1 MNCTRVLCCFTV
13 VFLLAALTGC
23 AYTTKNGLPA
33 RLKTIAIPVFD
44 NKSYYH
50 DYTRKIEVEVSD
62 AVRKTFVQTGE
73 LKLAGREDADL
84 ILEGE
89 VTGIDREILRQDRFG
104 DPAEVRYVVKARIS
118 LYDVKEAKYL
128 LKNTLVTSAEGK
140 GEAGVYNL
148 RRGESDDLGRQKA
161 VEDLGRLIARHVVEK
176 W

>member
-1 MNCTRVLCCFTV
+1 MI
-13 VFLLAALTGC
+13 AAVSGC
-23 AYTTKNGLPA
+23 AYTTKNGLPPH
-33 RLKTIAIPVFD
+33 LKSIAIPVFT

-84 ILEGE
+84 ILEGD
-89 VTGIDREILRQDRFG
+89 VTGIDREVLRADRFG
-104 DPAEVRYVVKARIS
+104 DPAEVRYVVRSRIS

-128 LKNTLVTSAEGK
+128 LKNVLVTSADNK
-140 GEAGVYNL
+140 GESGVYSL
-148 RRGESDDLGRQKA
+148 RRGESEDTGRERA